1 MNKWNIS
8 TPDKEKTAEMVK
20 KSNLTMLCAKVL
32 VSRGYNNLESA
43 SEFVKFEDF
52 RSPYEIKDMKEA
64 SEIILDAV
72 DNNKYICIY
81 GDYDCDGVTATALLY
96 SFYRLHFLTF
106 PHVSDSTF
114 NS

>member
-8 TPDKEKTAEMVK
+8 MPDKDKAAEMVK
-20 KSNLTMLCAKVL
+20 KSNLTMLCAEVL
-32 VSRGYNNLESA
+32 VSRGYNNLEAA
-43 SEFVKFEDF
+43 SEFIKFEDF

-81 GDYDCDGVTATALLY
+81 GDYDCDGRRTGVPCVLSACDGYCWQNAGEVC
-96 SFYRLHFLTF
+96 R
-106 PHVSDSTF
+106 
-114 NS
+114 